1 MGFYSMTR
9 DPLLLLPGLTNTA
22 EVWSR
27 VMPLLSRTDLL
38 AMELPHSED
47 LDDIARIVLR
57 EAPARFELAG
67 FSLGGIVALAIAAI
81 APERITR
88 LALVSSNAAADNDF
102 IRSARQ
108 QLIDR
113 AIAGQYA
120 GITPRLTKLNQHPS
134 TQNDA
139 TILALRDHIAAEYG
153 ADKFV
158 AHSRALMVRPD
169 RHDVLARL
177 DIPVQLIVGREDL
190 VTPLTASQAMLHAQP
205 RAQLHII
212 EEAGHMVVL
221 EKPEAVAAALR
232 HAM

>member
-1 MGFYSMTR
+1 MTHA
-9 DPLLLLPGLTNTA
+9 PLVLLPGLTNTA

-27 VMPLLSRTDLL
+27 VVPLLDRTDVL
-38 AMELPHSED
+38 ALELAHAESID
-47 LDDIARIVLR
+47 AIAHAVLAT
-57 EAPARFELAG
+57 APARFELAG

-81 APERITR
+81 APERMTR
-88 LALVSSNAAADNDF
+88 LALVSSSAAADNDF

-113 AIAGQYA
+113 SLAGQYA

-134 TQNDA
+134 TQND
-139 TILALRDHIAAEYG
+139 TSILALRDRMAAEYG
-153 ADKFV
+153 AEKFI
-158 AHSRALMVRPD
+158 AHSRALMTRPD

-190 VTPLTASQAMLHAQP
+190 VTPLAASQAMLQAHP
-205 RAQLHII
+205 RAQLHIV
-212 EEAGHMVVL
+212 EDAGHMVVL

-232 HAM
+232 SAM